1 MVCATILLV
10 VVVLVVVRFCVVV
23 CSPGRRCLAV
33 GVSVFWWVL
42 VLFGWF
48 LDSLVRNGSYVH
60 SIGRRFVFEGWASY
74 SDSCYC
80 FARSSCFFV
89 WFFVRS
95 RCLISSC
102 LISPF
107 DRGFASG
114 VRQDCSIRYGYS
126 ELTVLILEE
135 NGMTGDMVGWHNLL
149 IAVLVWFSR
158 SVVFIDRVSFVWFR
172 VWLHVWF
179 TLGLRLVHAWFT
191 FGFVF
196 VERGSLYIFES
207 LWGWSSFLRIRGWCK
222 KSGVKRVWI
231 NEKLMKKRSDEKIE
245 KFCGAS
251 SGWCAGCCRD
261 TLFFI
266 GWLVAVVSFCF

>member
-1 MVCATILLV
+1 MSWF
-10 VVVLVVVRFCVVV
+10 VR
-23 CSPGRRCLAV
+23 GRRCLAV
-33 GVSVFWWVL
+33 VVSVFWWVL

-102 LISPF
+102 LIFSCLISSF

-114 VRQDCSIRYGYS
+114 VRQDCSIRDGYK

-158 SVVFIDRVSFVWFR
+158 LVAFIDRVSFVWFR

-179 TLGLRLVHAWFT
+179 TLGSRLVHVWFRVCRAW
-191 FGFVF
+191 VS
-196 VERGSLYIFES
+196 VHIWRSLRLIIVLADS
-207 LWGWSSFLRIRGWCK
+207 W
-222 KSGVKRVWI
+222 
-231 NEKLMKKRSDEKIE
+231 
-245 KFCGAS
+245 
-251 SGWCAGCCRD
+251 
-261 TLFFI
+261 
-266 GWLVAVVSFCF
+266 VV